1 MRIPKVYSK
10 NDGVFLHTTD
20 VYKYCNDI
28 ASFLEKKKKKSG
40 KIILLI
46 IQMVKIELP
55 YRQ

>member
-28 ASFLEKKKKKSG
+28 ASFLEKKKKSG

-46 IQMVKIELP
+46 SQMVKIEVP

>member
-28 ASFLEKKKKKSG
+28 ASFLEKKKKKWQNNS
-40 KIILLI
+40 LN
-46 IQMVKIELP
+46 
-55 YRQ
+55 